1 MQIIVAALREEQAS
15 PQPTSAE
22 LRLLVEGA
30 QRLDQRI
37 QASVQAEVEVLHA

>member
-1 MQIIVAALREEQAS
+1 MQMIVAALREDQAS
-15 PQPTSAE
+15 PQITNAE

-37 QASVQAEVEVLHA
+37 QASVQAETEVLHA